1 MRVISTS
8 AQPQFGSVLAD
19 EEEIL
24 IKLLLEPLKLTLQV
38 LQFILSARL
47 ATAFLHGLL
56 FQGVLLSFAFYGLNY
71 ITYKFTLLM
80 TALNERL
87 VVKQLVKYLLLFLF
101 AASLTLQFLQS
112 FFQFRCFSVLTLE
125 LCAQLLHD
133 CLLFQLLG

>member
-1 MRVISTS
+1 MRK
-8 AQPQFGSVLAD
+8 
-19 EEEIL
+19 EIL

-47 ATAFLHGLL
+47 ATAFLHWLL

-112 FFQFRCFSVLTLE
+112 FFPVSLFQCTYARALRSAAPRLPAVPAAGLTLRS
-125 LCAQLLHD
+125 
-133 CLLFQLLG
+133 GSG